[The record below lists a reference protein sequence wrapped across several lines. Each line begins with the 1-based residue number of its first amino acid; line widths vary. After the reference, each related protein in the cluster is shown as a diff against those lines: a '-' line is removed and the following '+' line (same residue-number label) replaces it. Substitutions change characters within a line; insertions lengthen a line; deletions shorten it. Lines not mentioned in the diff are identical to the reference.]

1 MPWSGAFGIFFI
13 LKIII
18 AERGLAMETEY
29 HMDKQELVVPMP
41 QELDHHAAKTLGR
54 ELDFLVDSWQIKRL
68 VLDFDNTRFMDSSGI
83 GVIIGRKKT
92 MDLYGGQLQV
102 IHLGDRVRQIF
113 EKSGLLR
120 LVETADSGEER

>member
-1 MPWSGAFGIFFI
+1 
-13 LKIII
+13 
-18 AERGLAMETEY
+18 METEY
-29 HMDKQELVVPMP
+29 HMEKQELIIPMP
-41 QELDHHAAKTLGR
+41 KELDHHAAKTLGR
-54 ELDFLVDSWQIKRL
+54 GIDFLVDSWQIKKL
-68 VLDFDNTRFMDSSGI
+68 VLDFAETQFMDSSGI

-102 IHLGDRVRQIF
+102 MHLGERARQIF

>member
-1 MPWSGAFGIFFI
+1 MPWRGAFGIFFI